1 MNIFVDVFIVDITD
15 MKYFLRK
22 KKSKTDKIVFVNKTE
37 LKPKGSIVF
46 GRCPAHNVLYAY
58 INLDNFQE
66 RSERL
71 FSGEIFQNI

>member
-22 KKSKTDKIVFVNKTE
+22 KKNKTDKIVFVNKTE

-46 GRCPAHNVLYAY
+46 GRCPAHNVFYAY